1 MLVVS
6 PLVLLFAEGK
16 YIVFECFRNR
26 CALLQC
32 AFCCRGNRNCVF
44 VYCRA
49 EVSPLKTTQGNQT
62 TRRKAGENKIGK
74 ELNSSPNMKLCYWR
88 RTTLN
93 RHRVLS
99 RLGGKSQQRKP
110 GGANGGLLSLGCRLE
125 KSLGGGKH
133 CLWMNS
139 GLYICPSIPVHTP
152 VPVPSGYLRC

>member
-49 EVSPLKTTQGNQT
+49 EVSPLKTTRGNQT
-62 TRRKAGENKIGK
+62 ARRKAGENKIGK

-88 RTTLN
+88 RTALN

-99 RLGGKSQQRKP
+99 RLGGKSVRWGKRWALVTRLSAWEGVGRREALPVDEQWP
-110 GGANGGLLSLGCRLE
+110 LYLPLDTGA
-125 KSLGGGKH
+125 
-133 CLWMNS
+133 
-139 GLYICPSIPVHTP
+139 HTS